1 MKTVAAVAAIAL
13 LALAGCSSI
22 EGDSPPPLTD
32 AQLTTEYL
40 ETVRHMK
47 VENVAGGPQA
57 AQNTVVGLVNS
68 NCDLM
73 HDAERDERIS
83 TDPAD
88 PRNATWIGGVRAQMA
103 NSTGQTTGQMFN
115 AFKIS
120 AKYKCPEFTPML
132 QLFEAVHGI
141 N

>member
-13 LALAGCSSI
+13 LALAGCSSA
-22 EGDSPPPLTD
+22 EGDSAPTLTD

-40 ETVRHMK
+40 EAVRHMTI
-47 VENVAGGPQA
+47 ENVAGGPEA
-57 AQNTVVGLVNS
+57 AQKTVATLVNN
-68 NCDLM
+68 NCELM
-73 HDAERDERIS
+73 RNALRDELIS
-83 TDPAD
+83 TDPAY
-88 PRNATWIGGVRAQMA
+88 PTNATWIEGVRAQMA
-103 NSTGQTTGQMFN
+103 TSTGQTTGQMFN

-120 AKYKCPEFTPML
+120 AKYKCPEFTSML